1 MDKPKLKNKCIWNY
15 DFETGIKRIDFEHQV
30 FLELINSFRIAVEDG
45 QKKSE
50 LESIILELEKYA
62 EFHFVS
68 EENFMR
74 RINYPG
80 YIDHQSKHLDL
91 LEEFNIAK
99 HDETD
104 YLKFIEFV
112 YCWFVHHTIGE
123 DGLIKNFVDE
133 NHIDFEKFHYN
144 ILP

>member
-1 MDKPKLKNKCIWNY
+1 MDKPIKKDKYIWNY

-30 FLELINSFRIAVEDG
+30 FLELINSFKMAVDKN
-45 QKKSE
+45 QSKQE
-50 LESIILELEKYA
+50 LDSIISELEKYA
-62 EFHFVS
+62 EFHFIS

-74 RINYPG
+74 RINYPE
-80 YIDHQSKHLDL
+80 YKDHQSKHFDL

-99 HDETD
+99 HGGTD
-104 YLKFIEFV
+104 YIKFMDFV
-112 YCWFVHHTIGE
+112 YAWFTHHTIGE
-123 DGLIKNFVDE
+123 DKKIKKFVDE